1 MTREVDFLAL
11 DIVKDECKE
20 GSGEDNEEG
29 GYYEGKRQQTPD
41 RCINSP
47 LTNPLRLQEREEQW
61 RIEPSQ
67 GIPAYSAEKDPHCP
81 NGQIRKFN
89 EEKKLKSQILA
100 QREKA
105 TATFI
110 KTTLDH
116 SLDDLT
122 DMKYKSGNE
131 VKSKVK
137 TRESYAEIEILQKI
151 VVRENLL
158 VELHRLLKSQ
168 NDVSVCL
175 NEVVEL
181 IKAMRFQ
188 TLDIIEDINAWQQ
201 TQPKVRA
208 FEYKGSNYLVKIKCD
223 LDFLDL
229 YEEIVEKFCFEFN
242 SNPLAYRGGGNVITG
257 YSADPRRKAYSQ
269 GLLRDYYSKSD
280 DALLDG
286 LDTTRLHNAEKIIQ
300 NEFQRIGREKGRG
313 QELAQQQAQH
323 THQSDVLDR

>member
-1 MTREVDFLAL
+1 M
-11 DIVKDECKE
+11 
-20 GSGEDNEEG
+20 
-29 GYYEGKRQQTPD
+29 
-41 RCINSP
+41 
-47 LTNPLRLQEREEQW
+47 
-61 RIEPSQ
+61 
-67 GIPAYSAEKDPHCP
+67 AEKDPHCP
-81 NGQIRKFN
+81 SGQIRKFN
-89 EEKKLKSQILA
+89 EEKKLKAQILA

-116 SLDDLT
+116 SLEDLT
-122 DMKYKSGNE
+122 DPKYKLGND

-158 VELHRLLKSQ
+158 VELHKLVKSQ

-181 IKAMRFQ
+181 VKALRFQ

-208 FEYKGSNYLVKIKCD
+208 FEYKGFNYLVKIKCD

-257 YSADPRRKAYSQ
+257 YTTDPRQKTYSQ
-269 GLLRDYYSKSD
+269 GLLQSYYSKSE

-286 LDTTRLHNAEKIIQ
+286 LDVTRLHNAEKIIQ
-300 NEFQRIGREKGRG
+300 NEFQRIGREKSRG
-313 QELAQQQAQH
+313 QELVQQQSQH
-323 THQSDVLDR
+323 AHQSNVLDR